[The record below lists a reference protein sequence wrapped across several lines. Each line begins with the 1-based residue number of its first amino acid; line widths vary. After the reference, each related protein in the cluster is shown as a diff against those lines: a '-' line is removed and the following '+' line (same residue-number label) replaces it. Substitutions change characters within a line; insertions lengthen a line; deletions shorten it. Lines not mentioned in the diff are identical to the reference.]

1 MTENIL
7 DPLLPVT
14 RAWLS
19 VALAVRGAVAGIR
32 VSSSGRRGT
41 STAWWRGVSGTGLVS

>member
-1 MTENIL
+1 MGENIL
-7 DPLLPVT
+7 DPLLPVS

-32 VSSSGRRGT
+32 VSSSGWRGT
-41 STAWWRGVSGTGLVS
+41 RTAWRRGVSGTGLVS

>member
-1 MTENIL
+1 MTENIF
-7 DPLLPVT
+7 DPLLPIT

-32 VSSSGRRGT
+32 VSSSGWRGT
-41 STAWWRGVSGTGLVS
+41 STAWWRGVSGTRLVS